1 MEQHFQQNKELFKK
15 YFYELLRE
23 NQNNKILLAWK
34 ARFEYQ
40 SNRSQPKSFFLKI
53 GLAIL
58 SISLFLRLPAIFL
71 DPEWFFPR
79 FLPLTLFLALAV
91 YFQLKELHLKN
102 SMYMGFCSA
111 LFYLYVSSLPD
122 IDISASAQMSIIH
135 LLPIGFS
142 LAAFSF
148 LGQHIMSLKHRI
160 RFIGMCGELFIISVL
175 IGLGF
180 IVFTL
185 FTIGMLD
192 QLNIDAED
200 WYMINFGLIAMVST
214 PFVAGFVYDQFFEGK
229 LAIASL
235 LSKIFA
241 PLFTILAF
249 IYLIIMLMVGNTP
262 FENREFLILFNAF
275 LILVL
280 AMVSFTIID
289 QKENESLGLTFKIN
303 LALLGISLFINIL
316 ALSAVIYRWFEY
328 GMSPN
333 RFVVIGLNII
343 IFSHLS
349 RIMIEH
355 IKVLQKKSDV
365 ENAKS
370 KVVDYLPV
378 YTIWSLFVF
387 FALPIIFQNQ

>member
-15 YFYELLRE
+15 YIYELLRE

-34 ARFEYQ
+34 ARFEYH
-40 SNRSQPKSFFLKI
+40 SNRSEPKSFFLKI

-79 FLPLTLFLALAV
+79 FLPLTLFLALAA

-102 SMYMGFCSA
+102 SIYVVLCSA

-343 IFSHLS
+343 IFSHLT
-349 RIMIEH
+349 RIMMEYV
-355 IKVLQKKSDV
+355 KVLQKKSDV

-387 FALPIIFQNQ
+387 FALPIIFQYK

>member
-102 SMYMGFCSA
+102 SMYIVLCSA

-200 WYMINFGLIAMVST
+200 WYMINFGLIAMVSV
-214 PFVAGFVYDQFFEGK
+214 PFVAGFVYDQFFESK

-249 IYLIIMLMVGNTP
+249 LYLIIMLIVGNTP

-343 IFSHLS
+343 IFSHLT
-349 RIMIEH
+349 RIMMEH
-355 IKVLQKKSDV
+355 VKVLQKKSDV

>member
-1 MEQHFQQNKELFKK
+1 MEQHFQQDKELFKK

-34 ARFEYQ
+34 ARFEYR

-91 YFQLKELHLKN
+91 YYQLKELHSKN

-200 WYMINFGLIAMVST
+200 WYMINFGLIAMVSV
-214 PFVAGFVYDQFFEGK
+214 PFVAGFVYDQFFESK

-249 IYLIIMLMVGNTP
+249 LYFIIMLIVGNTP

-343 IFSHLS
+343 IFSHLT
-349 RIMIEH
+349 RIMMEH
-355 IKVLQKKSDV
+355 VKVLQKKSDV

-387 FALPIIFQNQ
+387 FALPIIFQYQ

>member
-1 MEQHFQQNKELFKK
+1 MEQHFQQDKELFKK

-34 ARFEYQ
+34 ARFEYH
-40 SNRSQPKSFFLKI
+40 SNRSEPKSFFLKI

-91 YFQLKELHLKN
+91 YFQLKELHSKN
-102 SMYMGFCSA
+102 SMYMVFCSA

-200 WYMINFGLIAMVST
+200 WYMINFGLIAMVSV
-214 PFVAGFVYDQFFEGK
+214 PFVAGFVYDQFFESK

-249 IYLIIMLMVGNTP
+249 LYFIIMLIVGNTP

-343 IFSHLS
+343 IFSHLT
-349 RIMIEH
+349 RIMMEH
-355 IKVLQKKSDV
+355 VKVLQKKSDV

>member
-1 MEQHFQQNKELFKK
+1 MEQHFQQDKELFKK

-34 ARFEYQ
+34 ARFEHQ
-40 SNRSQPKSFFLKI
+40 SNRSQPKSFFFKI
-53 GLAIL
+53 GLSIL

-91 YFQLKELHLKN
+91 YFQLKEFYIKN
-102 SMYMGFCSA
+102 SIYMGLCSA
-111 LFYLYVSSLPD
+111 LFYLYVSLLPD
-122 IDISASAQMSIIH
+122 IDISTSAQMSTIH
-135 LLPIGFS
+135 LLPVGFS

-160 RFIGMCGELFIISVL
+160 RFIGICGELFIISVL

-185 FTIGMLD
+185 FAIGMLD

-249 IYLIIMLMVGNTP
+249 LYLIIMLIAGNTP

-289 QKENESLGLTFKIN
+289 QKENESLGFTFKIN

-316 ALSAVIYRWFEY
+316 ALSAVIYRLFEY

-343 IFSHLS
+343 IFSHLT
-349 RIMIEH
+349 RIMMEH
-355 IKVLQKKSDV
+355 VKVLQKKSNV

>member
-1 MEQHFQQNKELFKK
+1 MEQHFQQDKELFKK

-34 ARFEYQ
+34 ARFEHQ
-40 SNRSQPKSFFLKI
+40 SNRSQPKSFFFKI
-53 GLAIL
+53 GLSIL

-91 YFQLKELHLKN
+91 YFQLKEFYIKN
-102 SMYMGFCSA
+102 SIYMGLCSA
-111 LFYLYVSSLPD
+111 LFYLYVSLLPD
-122 IDISASAQMSIIH
+122 IDISTSAQMSTIH
-135 LLPIGFS
+135 LLPVGFS

-185 FTIGMLD
+185 FAIGMLD

-249 IYLIIMLMVGNTP
+249 LYLIIMLIAGNTP

-289 QKENESLGLTFKIN
+289 QKENESLGFTFKIN

-316 ALSAVIYRWFEY
+316 ALSAVIYRLFEY

-343 IFSHLS
+343 IFSHLT
-349 RIMIEH
+349 RIMMEH
-355 IKVLQKKSDV
+355 VKVLQKKSNV

>member
-1 MEQHFQQNKELFKK
+1 MEQHFQQDKELFKK

-23 NQNNKILLAWK
+23 NQNNKILLVWK
-34 ARFEYQ
+34 ARFEHQ
-40 SNRSQPKSFFLKI
+40 SNRSQPKSFFFKI
-53 GLAIL
+53 GLSIL

-91 YFQLKELHLKN
+91 YFQLKEFHIKN
-102 SMYMGFCSA
+102 SIYMGLCSA
-111 LFYLYVSSLPD
+111 LFYLYVSLLPD
-122 IDISASAQMSIIH
+122 IDISTSAQMSTIH
-135 LLPIGFS
+135 LLPVGFS

-185 FTIGMLD
+185 FAIGMLD

-200 WYMINFGLIAMVST
+200 WYMINFGLIAIVST

-249 IYLIIMLMVGNTP
+249 LYLIIMLIAGNTP

-316 ALSAVIYRWFEY
+316 ALSAVIYRLFEY

-343 IFSHLS
+343 IFSHLT
-349 RIMIEH
+349 RIMMEH
-355 IKVLQKKSDV
+355 VKVLQKKSNV

>member
-53 GLAIL
+53 GLSIL

-91 YFQLKELHLKN
+91 YFQLKEFHLKN
-102 SMYMGFCSA
+102 SMYIGILQCF
-111 LFYLYVSSLPD
+111 FYLYVSSLPD
-122 IDISASAQMSIIH
+122 IDISASAQMSTIH

-185 FTIGMLD
+185 FAIGMLD

-249 IYLIIMLMVGNTP
+249 LYLIIMLIEGNTP

-343 IFSHLS
+343 IFSHLT

>member
-40 SNRSQPKSFFLKI
+40 FNRSQPKSFFLKI

-102 SMYMGFCSA
+102 SMYIGFCSA

-200 WYMINFGLIAMVST
+200 WYMINFGLIAMVSV
-214 PFVAGFVYDQFFEGK
+214 PFVAGFVYDQFFESK

-249 IYLIIMLMVGNTP
+249 LYLFIMLMVGNTP

-289 QKENESLGLTFKIN
+289 QKENESLGITFKIN

-343 IFSHLS
+343 IFSHLT
-349 RIMIEH
+349 RIMMEH
-355 IKVLQKKSDV
+355 VKVLQKKSDV

-387 FALPIIFQNQ
+387 FALPIIFQYQ

>member
-122 IDISASAQMSIIH
+122 IDISASAQMSTIH

-185 FTIGMLD
+185 FSIGMLD

-200 WYMINFGLIAMVST
+200 WYMINFGLIAMVSA

-249 IYLIIMLMVGNTP
+249 IYLIIMLMIGNTP

-343 IFSHLS
+343 IFSHLT
-349 RIMIEH
+349 RIMMEH
-355 IKVLQKKSDV
+355 VKVLQKKSDV

>member
-23 NQNNKILLAWK
+23 NQNNKILLTWK
-34 ARFEYQ
+34 ARFDYQ
-40 SNRSQPKSFFLKI
+40 SNRSQPKSFFFKI
-53 GLAIL
+53 GFSIL
-58 SISLFLRLPAIFL
+58 SIFLFLRLPTIFL

-91 YFQLKELHLKN
+91 YFQLKEFHIKN

-111 LFYLYVSSLPD
+111 LFYLYVSLLPD
-122 IDISASAQMSIIH
+122 IDISASAQMSTIH

-142 LAAFSF
+142 LAAFSY
-148 LGQHIMSLKHRI
+148 LEQHIMSLKHRI

-185 FTIGMLD
+185 FAIGMLD
-192 QLNIDAED
+192 QLKIEAED
-200 WYMINFGLIAMVST
+200 WYMINFGLIAMVSA
-214 PFVAGFVYDQFFEGK
+214 PFVAGFVYDQFLEDK

-249 IYLIIMLMVGNTP
+249 LYLIIMLIAGNTP

-343 IFSHLS
+343 IFSHLT
-349 RIMIEH
+349 RIMMEH
-355 IKVLQKKSDV
+355 VKVLQKKSDV

>member
-34 ARFEYQ
+34 ARFEYH
-40 SNRSQPKSFFLKI
+40 SNRSEPKSFFLKI

-91 YFQLKELHLKN
+91 YFQLKEFHLKN

-200 WYMINFGLIAMVST
+200 WYMINFGLIAMVSV
-214 PFVAGFVYDQFFEGK
+214 PFVAGFVYDQFFESK

-249 IYLIIMLMVGNTP
+249 LYFIIMLIVGNTP

-303 LALLGISLFINIL
+303 LALLVISLFINIL

>member
-1 MEQHFQQNKELFKK
+1 
-15 YFYELLRE
+15 
-23 NQNNKILLAWK
+23 
-34 ARFEYQ
+34 
-40 SNRSQPKSFFLKI
+40 
-53 GLAIL
+53 
-58 SISLFLRLPAIFL
+58 
-71 DPEWFFPR
+71 
-79 FLPLTLFLALAV
+79 
-91 YFQLKELHLKN
+91 
-102 SMYMGFCSA
+102 
-111 LFYLYVSSLPD
+111 
-122 IDISASAQMSIIH
+122 
-135 LLPIGFS
+135 
-142 LAAFSF
+142 
-148 LGQHIMSLKHRI
+148 
-160 RFIGMCGELFIISVL
+160 MCGELFIISVL

-200 WYMINFGLIAMVST
+200 WYMINFGLIAMVSV
-214 PFVAGFVYDQFFEGK
+214 PFVAGFVYDQFFESK

-249 IYLIIMLMVGNTP
+249 LYLIIMLIVGNTP

-316 ALSAVIYRWFEY
+316 ALSAVIYRWLEY

-343 IFSHLS
+343 IFSHLT
-349 RIMIEH
+349 RIMMEH
-355 IKVLQKKSDV
+355 VKVLQKKSDV

>member
-58 SISLFLRLPAIFL
+58 SIFLFLRLPAIFL

-91 YFQLKELHLKN
+91 YFQLKEFHIKN
-102 SMYMGFCSA
+102 SIFIGLCSA
-111 LFYLYVSSLPD
+111 LFYLYVSLLPD
-122 IDISASAQMSIIH
+122 IDISASAQMSTIH

-142 LAAFSF
+142 LAAFSY
-148 LGQHIMSLKHRI
+148 LEQHIMSLKHRI

-175 IGLGF
+175 ISLGF

-185 FTIGMLD
+185 FAIGMLD
-192 QLNIDAED
+192 QLNIEAED
-200 WYMINFGLIAMVST
+200 WYMINFGLIAMVSA
-214 PFVAGFVYDQFFEGK
+214 PFVAGFVYDQFLEDK

-249 IYLIIMLMVGNTP
+249 LYLIIMLIAGNTP

-343 IFSHLS
+343 IFSHLT
-349 RIMIEH
+349 RIMMEH
-355 IKVLQKKSDV
+355 VKVLQKKSDV

>member
-1 MEQHFQQNKELFKK
+1 MEQHFQQDKELFKK

-40 SNRSQPKSFFLKI
+40 SNRSQSKSFFLKI
-53 GLAIL
+53 GLSIL

-91 YFQLKELHLKN
+91 YFQLKELHSKN

-200 WYMINFGLIAMVST
+200 WYMINFGLIAMVSA
-214 PFVAGFVYDQFFEGK
+214 PFVAGFVYDQFFQGK

-249 IYLIIMLMVGNTP
+249 LYLIIMLIAGNTP

-316 ALSAVIYRWFEY
+316 ALSAVIFRWFEY

-343 IFSHLS
+343 IFSHLT
-349 RIMIEH
+349 RIMMEH
-355 IKVLQKKSDV
+355 VKVLQKKSDV

-387 FALPIIFQNQ
+387 FALPIIFQYK

>member
-15 YFYELLRE
+15 YIYELLRE

-34 ARFEYQ
+34 ARFEYR

-91 YFQLKELHLKN
+91 YFQLKEFHIKN
-102 SMYMGFCSA
+102 SIFIGLCSA

-200 WYMINFGLIAMVST
+200 WYMINFGLIAMVSV
-214 PFVAGFVYDQFFEGK
+214 PFVAGFVYDQFFESK

-249 IYLIIMLMVGNTP
+249 LYFIIMLIVGNTP

-343 IFSHLS
+343 IFSHLT
-349 RIMIEH
+349 RIMMEYV
-355 IKVLQKKSDV
+355 KVLQKKSDV

>member
-249 IYLIIMLMVGNTP
+249 IYLIIMLIVGNTP

-343 IFSHLS
+343 IFSHLT
-349 RIMIEH
+349 RIMMEH
-355 IKVLQKKSDV
+355 VKVLQKKSDV

>member
-1 MEQHFQQNKELFKK
+1 MEQHFQQDKELFKK

-34 ARFEYQ
+34 ARFEHQ
-40 SNRSQPKSFFLKI
+40 SNRSQPKSFFFKI
-53 GLAIL
+53 GLSIL

-91 YFQLKELHLKN
+91 YFQLKEFYIKN
-102 SMYMGFCSA
+102 SIYMGLCSA
-111 LFYLYVSSLPD
+111 LFYLYVALLPD
-122 IDISASAQMSIIH
+122 IDISTSAQMSTIH
-135 LLPIGFS
+135 LLPVGFS

-160 RFIGMCGELFIISVL
+160 RFIGICGELFIISVL

-185 FTIGMLD
+185 FAIGMLD

-249 IYLIIMLMVGNTP
+249 LYLIIMLIAGNTP

-289 QKENESLGLTFKIN
+289 QKENESLGFTFKIN

-316 ALSAVIYRWFEY
+316 ALSAVIYRLFEY

-343 IFSHLS
+343 IFSHLT
-349 RIMIEH
+349 RIMMEH
-355 IKVLQKKSDV
+355 VKVLQKKSNV

>member
-200 WYMINFGLIAMVST
+200 WYMINFGLIAMVSV
-214 PFVAGFVYDQFFEGK
+214 PFVAGFVYDQFFESK

-249 IYLIIMLMVGNTP
+249 LYLIIMLIVGNTP

-343 IFSHLS
+343 IFSHLT
-349 RIMIEH
+349 RIMMEH
-355 IKVLQKKSDV
+355 VKVLQKKSDV

>member
-1 MEQHFQQNKELFKK
+1 MEQHFQQNKELFKE

-34 ARFEYQ
+34 ARFEYR

-79 FLPLTLFLALAV
+79 FLPFTLFLALAV
-91 YFQLKELHLKN
+91 YFQLKELHSKN
-102 SMYMGFCSA
+102 SMYMGFCST

-185 FTIGMLD
+185 FAIGMLD

-200 WYMINFGLIAMVST
+200 WYMINFGLIAMVSV
-214 PFVAGFVYDQFFEGK
+214 PFVAGFVYDQFFESK

-249 IYLIIMLMVGNTP
+249 LYFIIMLIVGNTP

-343 IFSHLS
+343 IFSHLT
-349 RIMIEH
+349 RIMMEH
-355 IKVLQKKSDV
+355 VKILKKNLMLRMLNQK
-365 ENAKS
+365 
-370 KVVDYLPV
+370 L
-378 YTIWSLFVF
+378 
-387 FALPIIFQNQ
+387 

>member
-34 ARFEYQ
+34 ARFEYR

-122 IDISASAQMSIIH
+122 IDISASAQMSII
-135 LLPIGFS
+135 S

-200 WYMINFGLIAMVST
+200 WYMINFGLIAMVSV
-214 PFVAGFVYDQFFEGK
+214 PFVAGFVYDQFFESK

-249 IYLIIMLMVGNTP
+249 LYFIIMLIVGNTP

-343 IFSHLS
+343 IFSHLT
-349 RIMIEH
+349 RIMMEH
-355 IKVLQKKSDV
+355 VKVLQKKSDV

>member
-1 MEQHFQQNKELFKK
+1 MEQHFQQDKELFKK

-34 ARFEYQ
+34 ARFEYR

-91 YFQLKELHLKN
+91 YFQLKELHSKN

-200 WYMINFGLIAMVST
+200 WYMINFGLIAMVSV
-214 PFVAGFVYDQFFEGK
+214 PFVAGFVYDQFFESK

-249 IYLIIMLMVGNTP
+249 LYFIIMLIVGNTP

-343 IFSHLS
+343 IFSHLT
-349 RIMIEH
+349 RIMMEH
-355 IKVLQKKSDV
+355 VKVLQKKSDV

-387 FALPIIFQNQ
+387 FALPIIFQYQ

>member
-15 YFYELLRE
+15 YIYELLRE

-148 LGQHIMSLKHRI
+148 LGQHIMSLNYRI

-185 FTIGMLD
+185 FSIGMLN

-200 WYMINFGLIAMVST
+200 WYMINFGLIAMVSV
-214 PFVAGFVYDQFFEGK
+214 PFVAGFVYDQFFESK

-249 IYLIIMLMVGNTP
+249 LYFIIMLIVGNTP

-303 LALLGISLFINIL
+303 LALLVISLFINIL

-343 IFSHLS
+343 IFSHLT
-349 RIMIEH
+349 RIMMEH
-355 IKVLQKKSDV
+355 VKVLQKKSDV

-387 FALPIIFQNQ
+387 FTLPIIFQNQ

>member
-34 ARFEYQ
+34 ARFEHQ

-53 GLAIL
+53 GLSIL

-122 IDISASAQMSIIH
+122 IDISASAQMSTIH

-148 LGQHIMSLKHRI
+148 LGQHIMSHKHRI

-185 FTIGMLD
+185 FSIGMLD

-200 WYMINFGLIAMVST
+200 WYMINFGLIAMVSV
-214 PFVAGFVYDQFFEGK
+214 PFVAGFVYDQFFESK

-249 IYLIIMLMVGNTP
+249 LYLIIMLIVGNTP

-303 LALLGISLFINIL
+303 LALLVISLFINIL

-387 FALPIIFQNQ
+387 FQNQ

>member
-23 NQNNKILLAWK
+23 NQKNKILLTWK
-34 ARFEYQ
+34 ARFDYQ
-40 SNRSQPKSFFLKI
+40 SNRSQPKSFFFKI
-53 GLAIL
+53 GLSIL
-58 SISLFLRLPAIFL
+58 SIFLFLRLPAIFL

-91 YFQLKELHLKN
+91 YFQLKEFHIKN
-102 SMYMGFCSA
+102 SIFIGLCSA

-200 WYMINFGLIAMVST
+200 WYMINFGLIAMVSA
-214 PFVAGFVYDQFFEGK
+214 PFVAGFVYDQFFQGK

-249 IYLIIMLMVGNTP
+249 LYLIIMLIAGNTP

-349 RIMIEH
+349 RIMMEH

-387 FALPIIFQNQ
+387 FALPIIFQYQ

>member
-79 FLPLTLFLALAV
+79 FLPLTLLLALAV

-102 SMYMGFCSA
+102 SIFIVLCSA
-111 LFYLYVSSLPD
+111 VFYIYVSLLPD
-122 IDISASAQMSIIH
+122 IDASASAQMSTIH

-148 LGQHIMSLKHRI
+148 LGQHIMSHNHRI

-343 IFSHLS
+343 IFSHLT
-349 RIMIEH
+349 RIMMEH

-387 FALPIIFQNQ
+387 FALPIIFQYQ

>member
-23 NQNNKILLAWK
+23 NQNNKILLTWK
-34 ARFEYQ
+34 ARFDYQ
-40 SNRSQPKSFFLKI
+40 SNRSQPKSFFFKI
-53 GLAIL
+53 GFSIL
-58 SISLFLRLPAIFL
+58 SIFLFLRLPTIFL

-91 YFQLKELHLKN
+91 YFQLKEFHIKN
-102 SMYMGFCSA
+102 SIFIGLCSA
-111 LFYLYVSSLPD
+111 LFYLYVSLLPD
-122 IDISASAQMSIIH
+122 IDISASAQMSTIH

-142 LAAFSF
+142 LAAFSY
-148 LGQHIMSLKHRI
+148 LEQHIMSLKHRI
-160 RFIGMCGELFIISVL
+160 RFIGMCGELFIIIVL
-175 IGLGF
+175 ISLGF

-185 FTIGMLD
+185 FAIGMLD
-192 QLNIDAED
+192 QLNIEAED
-200 WYMINFGLIAMVST
+200 WYMINFGLIAMVSA
-214 PFVAGFVYDQFFEGK
+214 PFVAGFVYDQFLEDK

-249 IYLIIMLMVGNTP
+249 LYLIIMLIAGNTP

-343 IFSHLS
+343 IFSHLT
-349 RIMIEH
+349 RIMMEH
-355 IKVLQKKSDV
+355 VKVLQKKSDV

>member
-1 MEQHFQQNKELFKK
+1 LEQHFQQDKELFKK

-34 ARFEYQ
+34 ARFEHQ
-40 SNRSQPKSFFLKI
+40 SNRSQPKSFFFKI
-53 GLAIL
+53 GLSIL

-91 YFQLKELHLKN
+91 YFQLKEFYIKN
-102 SMYMGFCSA
+102 SIYMGLCSA
-111 LFYLYVSSLPD
+111 LFYLYVSLLPD
-122 IDISASAQMSIIH
+122 IDISTSAQMSTIH
-135 LLPIGFS
+135 LLPVGFS

-185 FTIGMLD
+185 FAIGMLD

-249 IYLIIMLMVGNTP
+249 LYLIIMLIAGNTP

-289 QKENESLGLTFKIN
+289 QKENESLGFTFKIN

-316 ALSAVIYRWFEY
+316 ALSAVIYRLFEY

-343 IFSHLS
+343 IFSHLT
-349 RIMIEH
+349 RIMMEH
-355 IKVLQKKSDV
+355 VKVLQKKSNV

>member
-1 MEQHFQQNKELFKK
+1 MF
-15 YFYELLRE
+15 
-23 NQNNKILLAWK
+23 WK
-34 ARFEYQ
+34 ARFEFH
-40 SNRSQPKSFFLKI
+40 SGRVFAKPLLFKI
-53 GLAIL
+53 GLSAF
-58 SISLFLRLPAIFL
+58 SIFLFLRLPAIFL

-79 FLPLTLFLALAV
+79 FLPLTLFLSLAV
-91 YFQLKELHLKN
+91 YFQLKEFHLKN
-102 SMYMGFCSA
+102 SIYVVLCSA
-111 LFYLYVSSLPD
+111 LFYIYVSLLPD
-122 IDISASAQMSIIH
+122 IDASASAQMSTIH

-148 LGQHIMSLKHRI
+148 LGQHINSIKHRI

-185 FTIGMLD
+185 FAIGMLD

-200 WYMINFGLIAMVST
+200 WYMINFGLIAMVSA

-249 IYLIIMLMVGNTP
+249 LYLFIMLMVGNTP

-289 QKENESLGLTFKIN
+289 QKENKSLSVTFKIN
-303 LALLGISLFINIL
+303 LALLGISLFIDIL

-328 GMSPN
+328 GISPN

-343 IFSHLS
+343 IFSHLT

-355 IKVLQKKSDV
+355 VKVLQKKSDV

-387 FALPIIFQNQ
+387 FALPIIFQYQ

>member
-1 MEQHFQQNKELFKK
+1 MEQHFQQDKELFKK

-23 NQNNKILLAWK
+23 NQNNKILLTWK
-34 ARFEYQ
+34 ARFDYR
-40 SNRSQPKSFFLKI
+40 SNRSQPKSFFFKI
-53 GLAIL
+53 GLSIL
-58 SISLFLRLPAIFL
+58 SIFLFLRLPAIFL

-91 YFQLKELHLKN
+91 YFQLKEFHLKN
-102 SMYMGFCSA
+102 SIYVVLCSA
-111 LFYLYVSSLPD
+111 LFYLYVSLLPG
-122 IDISASAQMSIIH
+122 IDISASAQMSTIH

-142 LAAFSF
+142 LAAFSY

-185 FTIGMLD
+185 FAIGMLD

-200 WYMINFGLIAMVST
+200 WYMINFGLIAMVSA

-249 IYLIIMLMVGNTP
+249 LYLIIMLIAGNTP

-289 QKENESLGLTFKIN
+289 QKENESLSVTFKIN

-328 GMSPN
+328 GISPN

-343 IFSHLS
+343 IFSHLT
-349 RIMIEH
+349 RIMMEH

-387 FALPIIFQNQ
+387 FALPIIFQHQ

>member
-1 MEQHFQQNKELFKK
+1 MEQHFQQDKELFKK

-34 ARFEYQ
+34 ARFEYR
-40 SNRSQPKSFFLKI
+40 SNKSQPKSFFFKI
-53 GLAIL
+53 GLSIL

-91 YFQLKELHLKN
+91 YFQLKEFHLKN
-102 SMYMGFCSA
+102 SIYVVLCSA

-249 IYLIIMLMVGNTP
+249 LYFIIMLIAGNTP

-316 ALSAVIYRWFEY
+316 ALSAVIFRWFEY

-343 IFSHLS
+343 IFSHLT

-355 IKVLQKKSDV
+355 VKVLQKKSDV

>member
-1 MEQHFQQNKELFKK
+1 LEQHFQQDKELFKK

-34 ARFEYQ
+34 ARFEHQ
-40 SNRSQPKSFFLKI
+40 SNRSQPKSFFFKI
-53 GLAIL
+53 GLSIL

-91 YFQLKELHLKN
+91 YFQLKEFYIKN
-102 SMYMGFCSA
+102 SIYMGLCSA
-111 LFYLYVSSLPD
+111 LFYLYVSLLPD
-122 IDISASAQMSIIH
+122 IDISTSAQMSTIH
-135 LLPIGFS
+135 LLPVGFS

-160 RFIGMCGELFIISVL
+160 RFIGICGELFIISVL

-185 FTIGMLD
+185 FAIGMLD

-249 IYLIIMLMVGNTP
+249 LYLIIMLIAGNTP

-289 QKENESLGLTFKIN
+289 QKENESLGFTFKIN

-316 ALSAVIYRWFEY
+316 ALSAVIYRLFEY

-343 IFSHLS
+343 IFSHLT
-349 RIMIEH
+349 RIMMEH
-355 IKVLQKKSDV
+355 VKVLQKKSNV

>member
-185 FTIGMLD
+185 FAIGMLD

-200 WYMINFGLIAMVST
+200 WYMINFGLIAMVSA

-343 IFSHLS
+343 IFSHLT
-349 RIMIEH
+349 RIMMEH
-355 IKVLQKKSDV
+355 VKVLQKKSDV

>member
-23 NQNNKILLAWK
+23 NQYNKILLAWK

-79 FLPLTLFLALAV
+79 FLPLTLLLALAV

-102 SMYMGFCSA
+102 SIFIVLCSA
-111 LFYLYVSSLPD
+111 VFYIYVSLLPD
-122 IDISASAQMSIIH
+122 IDASASAQMSTIH

-200 WYMINFGLIAMVST
+200 WYMINFGLIAMVSV
-214 PFVAGFVYDQFFEGK
+214 PFVAGFVYDQFFESK

-249 IYLIIMLMVGNTP
+249 LYFIIMLIVGNTP

-289 QKENESLGLTFKIN
+289 QKENESLGLTLKIN

-343 IFSHLS
+343 IFSHLT
-349 RIMIEH
+349 RIMMEH
-355 IKVLQKKSDV
+355 VKVLQKKSDV

>member
-1 MEQHFQQNKELFKK
+1 
-15 YFYELLRE
+15 
-23 NQNNKILLAWK
+23 
-34 ARFEYQ
+34 
-40 SNRSQPKSFFLKI
+40 
-53 GLAIL
+53 
-58 SISLFLRLPAIFL
+58 
-71 DPEWFFPR
+71 
-79 FLPLTLFLALAV
+79 
-91 YFQLKELHLKN
+91 
-102 SMYMGFCSA
+102 MGFCSA

-122 IDISASAQMSIIH
+122 IDISASAQMSTIH

-148 LGQHIMSLKHRI
+148 LGQHIMSHKHSI

-185 FTIGMLD
+185 FSIGMLD

-303 LALLGISLFINIL
+303 LALLVISLFINIL

>member
-15 YFYELLRE
+15 YFYELLRK

-142 LAAFSF
+142 LAAFSY
-148 LGQHIMSLKHRI
+148 LGKHIMSLKHHI

-185 FTIGMLD
+185 FAIGMLD

-200 WYMINFGLIAMVST
+200 WYMINFGLIAMVSA
-214 PFVAGFVYDQFFEGK
+214 PFVAGFVYDQFFESK

-249 IYLIIMLMVGNTP
+249 LYFITMLIVGNTP

-303 LALLGISLFINIL
+303 FALLGISLFINIL

-343 IFSHLS
+343 IFSHLT
-349 RIMIEH
+349 RIMMEH
-355 IKVLQKKSDV
+355 VKVLQKKSDV

-387 FALPIIFQNQ
+387 FALPIIFQYQ